1 MEEEELENEDMKK
14 LLNTLMEGLE
24 SQLDP
29 DLFQDDNDVQE
40 KEKATTKYSNT
51 KVKTKNLLTNVSYR
65 RNKPEDVEKTNFVIN
80 VFSFLTQNLNSTGL
94 DRKLETP
101 LERDYVKMIW
111 DSCVPHEFTKFI
123 YLNENFMELSQ
134 PHIIYPKANNI
145 VVMFVEEDMQILSQI
160 DMGDVPKQLEFSEGG
175 QNKQFEDKVKLISLS
190 TDSIE
195 FLEFLHSS
203 FCQEL
208 LIENKLRIHIESR
221 NIFFKN
227 LDTNES
233 INEKINQKL
242 K

>member
-1 MEEEELENEDMKK
+1 MPIPELTE
-14 LLNTLMEGLE
+14 
-24 SQLDP
+24 
-29 DLFQDDNDVQE
+29 
-40 KEKATTKYSNT
+40 
-51 KVKTKNLLTNVSYR
+51 
-65 RNKPEDVEKTNFVIN
+65 
-80 VFSFLTQNLNSTGL
+80 
-94 DRKLETP
+94 
-101 LERDYVKMIW
+101 
-111 DSCVPHEFTKFI
+111 
-123 YLNENFMELSQ
+123 
-134 PHIIYPKANNI
+134 
-145 VVMFVEEDMQILSQI
+145 ILSQI

-208 LIENKLRIHIESR
+208 LIKNKLRIHIESR